1 MKAENFWE
9 WDFMENAGRSIANV
23 TDDGIEI
30 NIISEIGGDYW
41 GMSNVTKDS
50 FLEALTGNEDKP
62 VVVNISSLGGDV
74 DTALYINTLLSKHKD
89 VTVFY
94 SGIVASAATWLGSNG
109 KRIAD
114 PNTIFMLHE
123 SGSIAG
129 GTKQDMTAAAKML
142 TIVDNSIFGIYSA
155 MTGKPVSYFQ
165 EQIDNNGGEW
175 WLNANEALEIGL
187 IHEIK
192 AFDGAITDV
201 QPMPEKTAEKF
212 GITNSLY
219 IMQNQDQTT
228 TTLKKILN
236 FIQGIENGGGDEG
249 EEKTQTVAPVTNMT
263 EDEKTEL
270 NNVIAELRARV
281 DELQDLIARYETES
295 AQREEEAETM
305 KAENKKLADKIT
317 ALSMKPTEQ
326 PAAATNKNIS
336 PKMAELLAKS
346 KIQNIK
352 VK

>member
-1 MKAENFWE
+1 MKVNNFWE
-9 WDFMENAGRSIANV
+9 FDFIGNAGRPLANV
-23 TDDGIEI
+23 TDDRIEI

-74 DTALYINTLLSKHKD
+74 DTALYINTLLNKRKD

-94 SGIVASAATWLGSNG
+94 SGIVASAATWIGSNG
-109 KRIAD
+109 KRIAA

-165 EQIDNNGGEW
+165 EQIDMNGGEW
-175 WLNANEALEIGL
+175 WLSAEQALEVGL

-192 AFDGAITDV
+192 DFPEAITDV
-201 QPMPEKTAEKF
+201 QPMPEKTAQKF

-219 IMQNQDQTT
+219 IMQNQEQ

-249 EEKTQTVAPVTNMT
+249 EEKTQTSAPVTNMT

-305 KAENKKLADKIT
+305 KAENRKLADKIT